1 MITGRNNRLAL
12 RLLAA
17 ALTVCVCVTGGTW
30 MAAPP
35 TAQAEET
42 SDLQAQI
49 AALETKRQQAQQQA
63 AALQDDIDA
72 QQELQD
78 NLQSQIQVVEQQVT
92 LYQQQID
99 SLGNQIQE
107 QNQRIDSLNMQLE
120 QSQAKRDQ
128 VEDLFHQRMR
138 ALYLEG
144 DTSTLELLLG
154 AKSYTD
160 FLTRSQYMSSQA
172 SSDQAMLDELLSL
185 ENQINADREA
195 VESTRNSL
203 EANQAQVQSLKAEQD
218 AKIADLETLQQQSE
232 SEEAGLQQDQDSY
245 NRDAAEYQAQLDQA
259 NAELEAIAR
268 ANANKYA
275 NRLPSSGSD
284 NQTSSSSS
292 SAASSTGGSGTGST
306 SSNQQTSSSGG
317 STSSSG
323 GGTTTSGSGGGSSG
337 GSVTA
342 PGDGSYLW
350 PCASHTISST
360 YGYRW
365 GSMHRGLD
373 IAAPA
378 GTDIY
383 ASKSGVVIVS
393 MMGYSGS
400 GFGGYG
406 NVIMIQHNDGT
417 YTLYAHCQA
426 RYVSVGDVVSQ
437 GQVIAAVGST
447 GDSTGNHLHFEIRMG
462 ISSSTT
468 VDPQNYL

>member
-1 MITGRNNRLAL
+1 MIAARNNRRIK

-17 ALTVCVCVTGGTW
+17 ALAVCFCATGGMW
-30 MAAPP
+30 MGSSPRV
-35 TAQAEET
+35 QADET

-49 AALETKRQQAQQQA
+49 ARLESQRQQAQQQA

-72 QQELQD
+72 QQEIQE
-78 NLQSQIQVVEQQVT
+78 NLQSQIDVVEQQVT
-92 LYQQQID
+92 LYQEQID
-99 SLGNQIQE
+99 SLGMQIQE
-107 QNQRIDSLNMQLE
+107 QSNRIDSLNAQLE

-128 VEDLFHQRMR
+128 VENLFHQRML

-144 DTSTLELLLG
+144 NTSTLELLLG
-154 AKSYTD
+154 AESYAD
-160 FLTRSQYMSSQA
+160 FLTRSQYMNSQA
-172 SSDQAMLDELLSL
+172 SSDQALLDELLAL
-185 ENQINADREA
+185 ENQMNADRAE
-195 VESTRNSL
+195 VESTRSAL
-203 EANQAQVQSLKAEQD
+203 EANQAQVQSLQAEQD

-232 SEEAGLQQDQDSY
+232 SEEAELQTHQDAY
-245 NRDAAEYQAQLDQA
+245 NADAQQYQEELDQA

-275 NRLPSSGSD
+275 NAAQSASGSQSSG
-284 NQTSSSSS
+284 TSSS
-292 SAASSTGGSGTGST
+292 GST
-306 SSNQQTSSSGG
+306 SSGSGTSSSSGG
-317 STSSSG
+317 STGSSSSSSTGSGSSG
-323 GGTTTSGSGGGSSG
+323 GG
-337 GSVTA
+337 SVAA

-350 PCASHTISST
+350 PCASHTISSG

-365 GSMHRGLD
+365 GSMHRGID

-406 NVIMIQHNDGT
+406 NVVMIQHNDGT
-417 YTLYAHCQA
+417 YTLYAHCQT

-447 GDSTGNHLHFEIRMG
+447 GDSTGNHLHFEIRRG

-468 VDPQNYL
+468 VDPMNYF

>member
-1 MITGRNNRLAL
+1 MIAARNNRRGK

-17 ALTVCVCVTGGTW
+17 ALAVCICAAGGMW
-30 MAAPP
+30 IGAPP
-35 TAQAEET
+35 TVQADET

-49 AALETKRQQAQQQA
+49 AQLESQRQQAQQQA
-63 AALQDDIDA
+63 EALQDDIDA
-72 QQELQD
+72 QQQIQE
-78 NLQSQIQVVEQQVT
+78 NLQSQIDVVEQQVT
-92 LYQQQID
+92 LYQEQID
-99 SLGNQIQE
+99 SLGMQIQE
-107 QNQRIDSLNMQLE
+107 QNNRIDSLNAQLE

-128 VEDLFHQRMR
+128 VENLFHQRML

-144 DTSTLELLLG
+144 NTSTLELLLG
-154 AKSYTD
+154 AESYAD
-160 FLTRSQYMSSQA
+160 FLTRSQYMNSQA
-172 SSDQAMLDELLSL
+172 SSDQALLDQLLAL
-185 ENQINADREA
+185 ENQMNADRTEM
-195 VESTRNSL
+195 ESTRSSL
-203 EANQAQVQSLKAEQD
+203 EANQAQVQSLQAEQD
-218 AKIADLETLQQQSE
+218 AKIADLETLQQQSQA
-232 SEEAGLQQDQDSY
+232 EEADLQTHQDAYSA
-245 NRDAAEYQAQLDQA
+245 DAQQYQEELEQA

-275 NRLPSSGSD
+275 NATQPED
-284 NQTSSSSS
+284 N
-292 SAASSTGGSGTGST
+292 
-306 SSNQQTSSSGG
+306 SSSGG
-317 STSSSG
+317 STSSSTG
-323 GGTTTSGSGGGSSG
+323 GSTSGGSG

-350 PCASHTISST
+350 PCASHNISSY

-365 GSMHRGLD
+365 GSMHRGID

-406 NVIMIQHNDGT
+406 NVVMIQHNDGT
-417 YTLYAHCQA
+417 YTLYAHCQT

-437 GQVIAAVGST
+437 GDVIAAVGST
-447 GDSTGNHLHFEIRMG
+447 GDSTGNHLHFEIRQG

-468 VDPQNYL
+468 VDPMNYF

>member
-1 MITGRNNRLAL
+1 MIAARNNRRGK

-17 ALTVCVCVTGGTW
+17 LAVCFCAAGGMW
-30 MAAPP
+30 IGAPP
-35 TAQAEET
+35 TVQADET

-49 AALETKRQQAQQQA
+49 AQLESQRQQAQQQA
-63 AALQDDIDA
+63 EALQDDIDA
-72 QQELQD
+72 QQQIQE
-78 NLQSQIQVVEQQVT
+78 NLQSQIDVVEQQVT
-92 LYQQQID
+92 LYQEQID
-99 SLGNQIQE
+99 SLGMQIQE
-107 QNQRIDSLNMQLE
+107 QSNRIDSLNAQLE

-128 VEDLFHQRMR
+128 VEDLFHQRML

-144 DTSTLELLLG
+144 NTSTLELLLG
-154 AKSYTD
+154 AESYAD
-160 FLTRSQYMSSQA
+160 FLTRSQYMNSQA
-172 SSDQAMLDELLSL
+172 SSDQALLDELLAL
-185 ENQINADREA
+185 ENQMNADRTEM
-195 VESTRNSL
+195 ESTRSSL
-203 EANQAQVQSLKAEQD
+203 EANQAQVQSLQAEQD
-218 AKIADLETLQQQSE
+218 AKIADLETLQQQSQA
-232 SEEAGLQQDQDSY
+232 EEADLQMHQDAYSA
-245 NRDAAEYQAQLDQA
+245 DAQQYQEELEQA

-275 NRLPSSGSD
+275 NATQPEDNSQSGQTSGSENTSSGSD
-284 NQTSSSSS
+284 GGGSSS
-292 SAASSTGGSGTGST
+292 SSTGGST
-306 SSNQQTSSSGG
+306 SGG
-317 STSSSG
+317 
-323 GGTTTSGSGGGSSG
+323 SG

-350 PCASHTISST
+350 PCASHNISSY

-365 GSMHRGLD
+365 GSMHRGID

-406 NVIMIQHNDGT
+406 NVVMIQHNDGT
-417 YTLYAHCQA
+417 YTLYAHCQT

-437 GQVIAAVGST
+437 GDVIAAVGST
-447 GDSTGNHLHFEIRMG
+447 GDSTGNHLHFEIRQG

-468 VDPQNYL
+468 VDPMNYF

>member
-1 MITGRNNRLAL
+1 MIAARNNRRGK

-17 ALTVCVCVTGGTW
+17 ALAVCFCAAGGMW
-30 MAAPP
+30 IGAPP
-35 TAQAEET
+35 TVQADET

-49 AALETKRQQAQQQA
+49 AQLESQRQQAQQQA
-63 AALQDDIDA
+63 EALQDDIDA
-72 QQELQD
+72 QQQIQE
-78 NLQSQIQVVEQQVT
+78 NLQSQIDVVEQQVT
-92 LYQQQID
+92 LYQEQID
-99 SLGNQIQE
+99 SLGMQIQE
-107 QNQRIDSLNMQLE
+107 QSDRIDSLNAQLE

-128 VEDLFHQRMR
+128 VEDLFHQRML

-144 DTSTLELLLG
+144 NTSTLELLLG
-154 AKSYTD
+154 AESYAD
-160 FLTRSQYMSSQA
+160 FLTRSQYMNSQA
-172 SSDQAMLDELLSL
+172 SSDQALLDELLAL
-185 ENQINADREA
+185 ENQMNADRTEM
-195 VESTRNSL
+195 ESTRSSL
-203 EANQAQVQSLKAEQD
+203 EANQAQVQSLQAEQD
-218 AKIADLETLQQQSE
+218 AKIADLETLQQQSQA
-232 SEEAGLQQDQDSY
+232 EEADLQMHQDAYSA
-245 NRDAAEYQAQLDQA
+245 DAQQYQEELEQA

-275 NRLPSSGSD
+275 NATQPEDNSQSGQTSGSENTSSGSD
-284 NQTSSSSS
+284 GGGSSS
-292 SAASSTGGSGTGST
+292 SSTGGST
-306 SSNQQTSSSGG
+306 SGG
-317 STSSSG
+317 
-323 GGTTTSGSGGGSSG
+323 SG

-350 PCASHTISST
+350 PCASHNISSY

-365 GSMHRGLD
+365 GSMHRGID

-406 NVIMIQHNDGT
+406 NVVMIQHNDGT
-417 YTLYAHCQA
+417 YTLYAHCQT

-447 GDSTGNHLHFEIRMG
+447 GDSTGNHLHFEIRRG

-468 VDPQNYL
+468 VDPMNYF

>member
-1 MITGRNNRLAL
+1 MIAARNNRWRK

-17 ALTVCVCVTGGTW
+17 ALAVCICAAGGMW
-30 MAAPP
+30 IGAPP
-35 TAQAEET
+35 TVRADET

-49 AALETKRQQAQQQA
+49 AQLESQRQQAQQQA
-63 AALQDDIDA
+63 EALQDDIDA
-72 QQELQD
+72 QQQIQE
-78 NLQSQIQVVEQQVT
+78 NLQSQIDVVEQQVT
-92 LYQQQID
+92 LYQEQID
-99 SLGNQIQE
+99 SLGMQIQE
-107 QNQRIDSLNMQLE
+107 QSNRIDSLNAQLE

-128 VEDLFHQRMR
+128 VENLFHQRML

-144 DTSTLELLLG
+144 NTSTLELLLG
-154 AKSYTD
+154 AESYAD
-160 FLTRSQYMSSQA
+160 FLTRSQYMNSQA
-172 SSDQAMLDELLSL
+172 SSDQALLDELLAL
-185 ENQINADREA
+185 ENQMNADRTEM
-195 VESTRNSL
+195 ESTRSSL
-203 EANQAQVQSLKAEQD
+203 EANQAQVQSLQAEQD

-232 SEEAGLQQDQDSY
+232 SEEAELQTHQDAYSA
-245 NRDAAEYQAQLDQA
+245 DAQQYQEELEQA

-275 NRLPSSGSD
+275 NATQPEDNSSSGG
-284 NQTSSSSS
+284 NTSS
-292 SAASSTGGSGTGST
+292 GST
-306 SSNQQTSSSGG
+306 SSGSGGGSSSGG
-317 STSSSG
+317 STSSSTG
-323 GGTTTSGSGGGSSG
+323 GSTSGGSGG

-350 PCASHTISST
+350 PCASHNISSY

-365 GSMHRGLD
+365 GSMHRGID

-406 NVIMIQHNDGT
+406 NVVMIQHNDGT
-417 YTLYAHCQA
+417 YTLYAHCQT

-437 GQVIAAVGST
+437 GDVIAAVGST
-447 GDSTGNHLHFEIRMG
+447 GDSTGNHLHFEIRQG

-468 VDPQNYL
+468 VDPMNYF